1 MFKEHDM
8 TLSSLCTV
16 NVTCTYYTFHRIIIF
31 LRKSL
36 ITKNYWKN
44 TYCFIIISWV
54 RKLYLTYRI
63 LNRIIEIANV
73 TKLTNTVND
82 LKTILTKKTYLYYYI
97 CINRVG
103 KFIFD

>member
-1 MFKEHDM
+1 MYLLYFSQNNYFSKEK
-8 TLSSLCTV
+8 SSYKIL
-16 NVTCTYYTFHRIIIF
+16 
-31 LRKSL
+31 LEK
-36 ITKNYWKN
+36 
-44 TYCFIIISWV
+44 YCFIIISWV

-97 CINRVG
+97 CTNRVG